1 MGAKVATFTEN
12 LQQNKTST
20 NSKDL
25 TQEEIN
31 ERVAILKRFRHLL
44 EQQRNK
50 FKEYLTVLEKQEEG
64 IKSEDDTVIVAQA
77 ELEQQIVSNITSLQK
92 VIVPIESLYKEK
104 GITLTAEIPQIQKEL
119 SELQEAVLSQNEKN
133 QSLLKEHMT
142 QLRNQITKIGDPRFN
157 PYAKKTSIYSQKTSI
172 PSIID
177 VEV

>member
-12 LQQNKTST
+12 FQQNQTST
-20 NSKDL
+20 NSNNL
-25 TQEEIN
+25 TQNEIN

-50 FKEYLTVLEKQEEG
+50 FKEYLDVLQKQEEG

-77 ELEQQIVSNITSLQK
+77 ELEQQIVSNISNLQK
-92 VIVPIESLYKEK
+92 VIVPIETMYKEK

-119 SELQEAVLSQNEKN
+119 TELQEAVLTQNEKN
-133 QSLLKEHMT
+133 QSLLKEHMEE
-142 QLRNQITKIGDPRFN
+142 LKSSISNFSNPKFN
-157 PYAKKTSIYSQKTSI
+157 PYAKNTSIYSQKTST

-177 VEV
+177 VEI

>member
-20 NSKDL
+20 NSNNLSQD
-25 TQEEIN
+25 EIN

-50 FKEYLTVLEKQEEG
+50 FKEYLVVLEKQEEG

-77 ELEQQIVSNITSLQK
+77 ELERQIVSNISNLQK
-92 VIVPIESLYKEK
+92 VIVPIETMYKEK

-119 SELQEAVLSQNEKN
+119 TELQEAVLTQNEKN
-133 QSLLKEHMT
+133 QSLLKEHMEE
-142 QLRNQITKIGDPRFN
+142 LKSSISNFSNPKFN
-157 PYAKKTSIYSQKTSI
+157 PYAKNTSIDSQKTST

-177 VEV
+177 VEI

>member
-20 NSKDL
+20 NSNNLSQD
-25 TQEEIN
+25 EIN

-50 FKEYLTVLEKQEEG
+50 FKEYLVVLEKQEEG

-77 ELEQQIVSNITSLQK
+77 ELERQIVSNISNLQK
-92 VIVPIESLYKEK
+92 VIVPIETMYKEK
-104 GITLTAEIPQIQKEL
+104 GITLSAEIPQIQKEL
-119 SELQEAVLSQNEKN
+119 TELQEAVLTQNEKN
-133 QSLLKEHMT
+133 QSLLKEHMEE
-142 QLRNQITKIGDPRFN
+142 LKSSISNFSNPKFN
-157 PYAKKTSIYSQKTSI
+157 PYAKNTSIYSQKTST

-177 VEV
+177 VEI